1 LLYRIKLLKL
11 IMRTIG
17 KIIVD
22 LLTSNHLS
30 ESEAEMLITKLSENT
45 NKSLSL
51 RPRST
56 SDSYWVQTTTA

>member
-1 LLYRIKLLKL
+1 
-11 IMRTIG
+11 MRTIG

-22 LLTSNHLS
+22 LLASNHLS